1 MLALC
6 PRRPSVARRPEPEQE
21 AAGRKHDDGWIALSL
36 RWFTTVL
43 DDDLAALKSEREL
56 LRAASG
62 GSEAERRRAELAM
75 RYVEWRRVRL
85 RSVRE
90 WCTTCD
96 PHQQPAPLDFL

>member
-1 MLALC
+1 MAVLALC

-56 LRAASG
+56 LRAASAG
-62 GSEAERRRAELAM
+62 TEAERRRAELAM

-90 WCTTCD
+90 WCT
-96 PHQQPAPLDFL
+96 A

>member
-36 RWFTTVL
+36 RWFTTIL

-62 GSEAERRRAELAM
+62 DGAGRGRAAHLER
-75 RYVEWRRVRL
+75 
-85 RSVRE
+85 
-90 WCTTCD
+90 
-96 PHQQPAPLDFL
+96 